1 MNELL
6 KIEINDN
13 QEQVISGRLLHEFLQ
28 ISTPYAK
35 WFGRMCG
42 YGFIENIDYL
52 TEDKN
57 VRRIDGTIMPQ
68 KEINHILKINMAKEL
83 CMLARN
89 EKGKE
94 ARQYFIKCEEEW
106 NSPDK
111 VMARALVIAN
121 KELSTLRIENKVMKP
136 KAEYFDALV
145 ERETLT
151 NFRDTAK
158 ELGIKQNKF
167 INWLLD
173 NDYVYR
179 DNKNQLKPHAGYED
193 YFAIKDTK
201 SDKNK
206 WSGTQ
211 TLITPQGKTTFRLLL
226 EAEGGFNTCEKLK

>member
-6 KIEINDN
+6 KIEVNDN
-13 QEQVISGRLLHEFLQ
+13 QEQVISGRLLHEFLGNG
-28 ISTPYAK
+28 TEYTK
-35 WFGRMCG
+35 WFERMCE
-42 YGFIENIDYL
+42 YGFTENVDFNSVKFD
-52 TEDKN
+52 E
-57 VRRIDGTIMPQ
+57 VR
-68 KEINHILKINMAKEL
+68 KEGNRTVKRHLVNHILKLNMAKEL

-94 ARQYFIKCEEEW
+94 ARQYFIKCEQDW
-106 NSPDK
+106 NAPDK

-121 KELSTLRIENKVMKP
+121 KELNTLRIENKLMKP

-158 ELGIKQNKF
+158 ELGIKQKRF

-173 NDYVYR
+173 NGYVYR
-179 DNKNQLKPHAGYED
+179 DNKDQLKPYTGYED

-211 TLITPQGKTTFRLLL
+211 TLITPQGKSMFRLLL
-226 EAEGGFNTCEKLK
+226 EKDGWI

>member
-13 QEQVISGRLLHEFLQ
+13 QEQVISGRLLHEFLGIGTQ
-28 ISTPYAK
+28 YTK
-35 WFGRMCG
+35 WIERMLP
-42 YGFIENIDYL
+42 YGFTENVDFITISQKRLTAQGNETTYID
-52 TEDKN
+52 
-57 VRRIDGTIMPQ
+57 
-68 KEINHILKINMAKEL
+68 HILKINMAKEL

-89 EKGKE
+89 EKGRE
-94 ARQYFIKCEEEW
+94 ARHYFIKCEEEW

-158 ELGIKQNKF
+158 ELGIKQKEF

-179 DNKNQLKPHAGYED
+179 DNKNQLKPYAGYED

-211 TLITPQGKTTFRLLL
+211 SLITPQGKSMFRLLL
-226 EAEGGFNTCEKLK
+226 EAEGWI